1 MMTDSRCRFCNSVL
15 TETFADLGMSPLANS
30 FISIERAREME
41 SFYPLHAFVCS
52 ECRLVQL
59 DEFATPDSIFSDYL
73 YFSSF
78 SDAWLRHA
86 EAYVGIVAERFG
98 LNQDSRVVEI
108 ASNDGYLLQYFQRR
122 GVPVLG
128 IEPAQNIA
136 QVAIKKGIPTEV
148 AFFGKKTASR
158 LLGTGVAAD
167 LMVANNVV
175 AHVPDIND
183 FVSGFGILL
192 KPDGVVTFEFP
203 HLLRLIAEKQ
213 FDTIYHE
220 HFSYL
225 SLHVIQRV
233 LKKHGLRVFDVDEV
247 PTHGGSLRVFA
258 CRNESKA
265 HVEQAAVGRV
275 LGDELKAGLEQIDVY
290 RDFARTAIE
299 TKFQVIEFLI
309 AARRAG
315 KRVVAYGAPAKG
327 NTLLNYCGVRTD
339 LLEFT
344 VDRSPHKQGM
354 LLPGSRLPIK
364 SPEALIKARP
374 DYVFILPWNWKDE
387 IVEQMAEV
395 RSWGGQ
401 FVVPIPKIEM
411 V

>member
-1 MMTDSRCRFCNSVL
+1 MTDSRCRFCNSIL
-15 TETFADLGMSPLANS
+15 RETFADLGLSPLANS
-30 FISIERAREME
+30 YVSPDRAREME
-41 SFYPLHAFVCS
+41 GFYPLHAFVCS

-59 DEFATPDSIFSDYL
+59 EEFATPDSIFSDYL

-86 EAYVGIVAERFG
+86 EAYVGLVAERFG
-98 LNQDSRVVEI
+98 LNRDSRVIEV
-108 ASNDGYLLQYFQRR
+108 ASNDGYLLQYFHRR

-158 LLGTGVAAD
+158 LRDSGTAAD

-183 FVSGFGILL
+183 FVGGFAVLL

-203 HLLRLIAEKQ
+203 HLAHLIAENE

-233 LKKHGLRVFDVDEV
+233 LKKHGLRVFDVDEL

-258 CRNESKA
+258 CREDSKA
-265 HVEQAAVGRV
+265 HAQQAAVARI
-275 LGDELKAGLEQIDVY
+275 LADELKAGLEGMEVY
-290 RDFARTAIE
+290 RDFARAVVD
-299 TKFQVIEFLI
+299 TKCRVLEFLI
-309 AARRAG
+309 DARRAG

-327 NTLLNYCGVRTD
+327 NTLLNYCGIGTD
-339 LLEFT
+339 LLQFT
-344 VDRSPHKQGM
+344 VDRSPHKQGL

-364 SPEALIKARP
+364 APEALIAARP
-374 DYVFILPWNWKDE
+374 DYVLILAWNWAAE

-401 FVVPIPKIEM
+401 FVVPIPKIELI
-411 V
+411 